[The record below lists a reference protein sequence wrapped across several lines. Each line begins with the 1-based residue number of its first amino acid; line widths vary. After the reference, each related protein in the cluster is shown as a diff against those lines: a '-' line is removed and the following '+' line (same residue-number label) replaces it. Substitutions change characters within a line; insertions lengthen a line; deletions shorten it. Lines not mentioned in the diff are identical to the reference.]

1 MDEAHKKAQETR
13 RVKQA
18 AVFEAQRRAADALAK
33 SIEGLNVILTDPEA
47 SREERLE
54 AARLIVELKKGR

>member
-1 MDEAHKKAQETR
+1 MSTASETR
-13 RVKQA
+13 AQNQA
-18 AVFEAQRRAADALAK
+18 AMFEAQRRAADALAK
-33 SIEGLNVILTDPEA
+33 GIEGLNVILTDPEA

>member
-1 MDEAHKKAQETR
+1 MSTAGETR
-13 RVKQA
+13 ARNQA
-18 AVFEAQRRAADALAK
+18 AMFEAQRRAADALAK